1 MNGPR
6 QVAIIGLGLMG
17 GSIAQDLVG
26 SGTRI
31 LAYEQ
36 ADEVARAALESG
48 SIDEVLDA
56 SLHGIERA
64 DLVILAVPVDQ
75 TLALLTRL
83 SRIVSPGTVLTDVG
97 STKATIVAEAERV
110 GLGAAF
116 VGSHPLA
123 GDHRSGWGASRPGL
137 YRGAPIFVCPGEESA
152 PAAVERV
159 LDFWSA
165 LGGHCQLLDPREHDT
180 RMAWVSHLPQ
190 IASTAIANAV
200 AGAGYRSGQVGPGGR
215 DMTRLAASSPAMW
228 SAICRANQEPIQ
240 QAISALQEQLAD
252 FRAAL
257 EEGDPEAIF
266 EFFSRAREWIG

>member
-17 GSIAQDLVG
+17 GSIARDLVG

-31 LAYEQ
+31 LAYERT
-36 ADEVARAALESG
+36 DEVAHAALESG
-48 SIDEVLDA
+48 TIDELLDA
-56 SLHGIERA
+56 SLHGVEGA
-64 DLVILAVPVDQ
+64 DLIILAVPVDQ

-83 SRIVSPGTVLTDVG
+83 SGIVSPRTALTDVG

-110 GLGAAF
+110 GLGRAF

-123 GDHRSGWGASRPGL
+123 GDHRSGWGASRTGL
-137 YRGAPIFVCPGEESA
+137 YRGAPIFVCPGKESA
-152 PAAVERV
+152 PEAIERV

-165 LGGHCQLLDPREHDT
+165 LGGNCQLLDPREHDS
-180 RMAWVSHLPQ
+180 RMAWISHLPQ
-190 IASTAIANAV
+190 IASTAIANTV
-200 AGAGYRSGQVGPGGR
+200 AGAGYRPEQLGPGGR

-228 SAICRANQEPIQ
+228 SAICRANREPIRH
-240 QAISALQEQLAD
+240 AVSALQEQLAD
-252 FRAAL
+252 FSAAL
-257 EEGDPEAIF
+257 DAGDPEAIF